1 MLSRDPIS
9 RRRRGL
15 LLALACAAALVAVAP
30 ADAHAAKDKRQQLE
44 SVEKAL
50 KTERGKAAALGRR
63 AESLNE
69 DLNRLRRNLVAAGA
83 RARILENDVSELRSR
98 VAALDTRARNTAQ
111 GLARRSKELGLTLS
125 ALIRLGRQPTATLLA
140 GPNDTID
147 TARGAMLLGRMAPE
161 LDKRAGALRRELVQ
175 LAALRADAE
184 RQRTA
189 LAEARRALDGERKAL
204 DRLLARKAAA
214 YRKTAG
220 QQAERQRRVAALAR
234 KAGSLRALMRA
245 LKADEK
251 RRAGLERNA
260 GGPLQRALSVKP
272 AAPKGT
278 EKASAS
284 ASASPPP
291 AGRPLE
297 PLPGRS
303 FAAARGTLPL
313 PVRGRILEAFGT
325 RTDTGGTAR
334 GITIE
339 TPPEATVIAPYDG
352 QIVFAGP
359 FRGYGELL
367 IIAHGE
373 GYHTLLAGMTRNYG
387 VVGQWLLAGEPVG
400 LMGNVN
406 KPRPQL
412 YVELRRQGV
421 PINPLPWLAASERK
435 VSG

>member
-1 MLSRDPIS
+1 MLSRNPIS
-9 RRRRGL
+9 RRRRG
-15 LLALACAAALVAVAP
+15 LLALACAAALVAAAP
-30 ADAHAAKDKRQQLE
+30 AGAHAAKDKRQQLE

-63 AESLNE
+63 AVSLSE

-98 VAALDTRARNTAQ
+98 VTALDTRARDTAQ

-147 TARGAMLLGRMAPE
+147 TARGAMLLSRLAPE
-161 LDKRAGALRRELVQ
+161 LGKRAGALRRELVQ

-189 LAEARRALDGERKAL
+189 LGEARRALDGERKAL

-220 QQAERQRRVAALAR
+220 QQAERQHRVAALAR

-251 RRAGLERNA
+251 RRADLERNA

-278 EKASAS
+278 GKASAS
-284 ASASPPP
+284 ASASAP

-400 LMGNVN
+400 LMGNVS